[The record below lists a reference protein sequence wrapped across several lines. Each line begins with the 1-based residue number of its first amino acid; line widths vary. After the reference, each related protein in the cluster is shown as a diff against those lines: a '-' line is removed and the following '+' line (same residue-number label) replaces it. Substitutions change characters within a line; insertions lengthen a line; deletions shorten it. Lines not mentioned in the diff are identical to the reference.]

1 MNLKKAAKEF
11 GQQKL
16 ELKEKEDAILA
27 ELEKILFSCPFD
39 YSKETITEIGC
50 KEEAYY
56 IYPCIQLP
64 PEYATYNT
72 EYTIENNVIFKT
84 YIVTTRDSEVKF
96 YVTEISELIPK
107 KFDYKTADIDCTI
120 ETFVLSKIDYIIK
133 IENSTFKLSKKIP
146 EIALCNQYDE
156 VITPKMLRTS
166 AEEIITAKNNS
177 ILRDY
182 DLFIGNFIHIDER
195 ENLLGKLFANY
206 LKNHQDQGIISFPI
220 NNYLKGMVRIS
231 ESKKKCNIQLEFNCN
246 KTKVVFH
253 TNFLHL
259 EYHGVVTL
267 QTTNR
272 AFSVSK
278 ISDSGY
284 GIIPEII
291 KDNISVSKLLLKAKF
306 SN

>member
-16 ELKEKEDAILA
+16 ELKEKEGAILA

-50 KEEAYY
+50 NKEAYY
-56 IYPCIQLP
+56 IYPCIQLS

-133 IENSTFKLSKKIP
+133 LENCTFEFSKKIP
-146 EIALCNQYDE
+146 EIAFYNQYDE
-156 VITPKMLRTS
+156 VITPEMLRTA
-166 AEEIITAKNNS
+166 AESITTKNNS
-177 ILRDY
+177 ILRNY
-182 DLFIGNFIHIDER
+182 DLFIGNFIHIDEG
-195 ENLLGKLFANY
+195 ENFLGKLFANY
-206 LKNHQDQGIISFPI
+206 LKNHPDQGIISFPI
-220 NNYLKGMVRIS
+220 NDYLKGMVRIS
-231 ESKKKCNIQLEFNCN
+231 ESKINCVTQLDFNCN
-246 KTKVVFH
+246 KTKVFFH
-253 TNFLHL
+253 SNSLYL
-259 EYHGVVTL
+259 KYHGVISL
-267 QTTNR
+267 QTQSR
-272 AFSVSK
+272 AFAVSK

>member
-16 ELKEKEDAILA
+16 ELKEKEGAILA

-120 ETFVLSKIDYIIK
+120 TTFVLSKIDYIIK
-133 IENSTFKLSKKIP
+133 LENCTFEFSKKIP
-146 EIALCNQYDE
+146 EIAFYNQYDE
-156 VITPKMLRTS
+156 VITPEMLRTA
-166 AEEIITAKNNS
+166 AENITTKNNS
-177 ILRDY
+177 ILRNY
-182 DLFIGNFIHIDER
+182 DLFIGNFIHIDEG
-195 ENLLGKLFANY
+195 ENFLGKLFANY
-206 LKNHQDQGIISFPI
+206 LKNHPDQGIISFPI
-220 NNYLKGMVRIS
+220 NDYLKGMVRIS
-231 ESKKKCNIQLEFNCN
+231 ESKINCVTQLDFNCN
-246 KTKVVFH
+246 KTKVFFH
-253 TNFLHL
+253 SNSLYL
-259 EYHGVVTL
+259 KYHGVISL
-267 QTTNR
+267 QTQSR
-272 AFSVSK
+272 AFAVSK

>member
-133 IENSTFKLSKKIP
+133 LENCTFEFSKKIP
-146 EIALCNQYDE
+146 EIAFYNQYDE
-156 VITPKMLRTS
+156 VITPEMLRTA
-166 AEEIITAKNNS
+166 AESITTKNNS
-177 ILRDY
+177 ILRNY
-182 DLFIGNFIHIDER
+182 DLFIGNFIHIDEG
-195 ENLLGKLFANY
+195 ENFLGKLFANY
-206 LKNHQDQGIISFPI
+206 LKNHPDQGIISFPI
-220 NNYLKGMVRIS
+220 NDYLKGMVRIS
-231 ESKKKCNIQLEFNCN
+231 ESKINCVTQLDFNCN
-246 KTKVVFH
+246 KTKVFFH
-253 TNFLHL
+253 SNSLYL
-259 EYHGVVTL
+259 KYHGVISL
-267 QTTNR
+267 QTQSR
-272 AFSVSK
+272 AFAVSK

>member
-16 ELKEKEDAILA
+16 ELKEKEGAILA

-50 KEEAYY
+50 NEEAYY

-133 IENSTFKLSKKIP
+133 LENCTFEFSKKIP
-146 EIALCNQYDE
+146 EIAFYNQYDE
-156 VITPKMLRTS
+156 VITPEMLRTA
-166 AEEIITAKNNS
+166 AESITTKNNS
-177 ILRDY
+177 ILRNY
-182 DLFIGNFIHIDER
+182 DLFIGNFIHIDEG
-195 ENLLGKLFANY
+195 ENFLGKLFANY
-206 LKNHQDQGIISFPI
+206 LKNHPDQGIISFPI
-220 NNYLKGMVRIS
+220 NDYLKGMVRIS
-231 ESKKKCNIQLEFNCN
+231 ESKINCVTQLDFNCN
-246 KTKVVFH
+246 KTKVFFH
-253 TNFLHL
+253 SNSLYL
-259 EYHGVVTL
+259 KYHGVISL
-267 QTTNR
+267 QTQSR
-272 AFSVSK
+272 AFAVSK

>member
-50 KEEAYY
+50 NKEAYY

-133 IENSTFKLSKKIP
+133 LENCTFEFSKKIP
-146 EIALCNQYDE
+146 EIAFYNQYDE
-156 VITPKMLRTS
+156 VITPEMLRTA
-166 AEEIITAKNNS
+166 AESITTKNNS
-177 ILRDY
+177 ILRNY
-182 DLFIGNFIHIDER
+182 DLFIGNFIHIDEG
-195 ENLLGKLFANY
+195 ENFLGKLFANY
-206 LKNHQDQGIISFPI
+206 LKNHPDQGIISFPI
-220 NNYLKGMVRIS
+220 NDYLKGMVRIS
-231 ESKKKCNIQLEFNCN
+231 ESKINCVTQLDFNCN
-246 KTKVVFH
+246 KTKVFFH
-253 TNFLHL
+253 SNSLYL
-259 EYHGVVTL
+259 KYHGVISL
-267 QTTNR
+267 QTQSR
-272 AFSVSK
+272 AFAVSK

>member
-84 YIVTTRDSEVKF
+84 YIVTTRDSKVKF

-120 ETFVLSKIDYIIK
+120 TTFVLSKIDYIIK
-133 IENSTFKLSKKIP
+133 LENCTFEFSKKIP
-146 EIALCNQYDE
+146 EIAFYNQYDE
-156 VITPKMLRTS
+156 VITPEMLRTA
-166 AEEIITAKNNS
+166 AESITTKNNS
-177 ILRDY
+177 ILRNY
-182 DLFIGNFIHIDER
+182 DLFIGNFIHIDEG
-195 ENLLGKLFANY
+195 ENFLGKLFANY
-206 LKNHQDQGIISFPI
+206 LKNHPDQGIISFPI
-220 NNYLKGMVRIS
+220 NDYLKGMVRIS
-231 ESKKKCNIQLEFNCN
+231 ESKINCVTQLDFNCN
-246 KTKVVFH
+246 KTKVFFH
-253 TNFLHL
+253 SNSLYL
-259 EYHGVVTL
+259 KYHGVISL
-267 QTTNR
+267 QTQSR
-272 AFSVSK
+272 AFAVSK

>member
-16 ELKEKEDAILA
+16 ELKEKEGAILA

-50 KEEAYY
+50 NEEAYY

-84 YIVTTRDSEVKF
+84 YIVTTRDSELKF

-133 IENSTFKLSKKIP
+133 LEDCTFEFSKKIP
-146 EIALCNQYDE
+146 EIAFYNQYDE
-156 VITPKMLRTS
+156 VITPEMLRTA
-166 AEEIITAKNNS
+166 AENITTKNNS
-177 ILRDY
+177 ILRNY
-182 DLFIGNFIHIDER
+182 DLFIGNFIHIDEG
-195 ENLLGKLFANY
+195 ENFLGKLFANY
-206 LKNHQDQGIISFPI
+206 LKSHPDQGIISFPI
-220 NNYLKGMVRIS
+220 NDYLKGMVRIS
-231 ESKKKCNIQLEFNCN
+231 ESKINCVTQLDFNCN
-246 KTKVVFH
+246 KTKVFFH
-253 TNFLHL
+253 SNSLYL
-259 EYHGVVTL
+259 KYHGVISL
-267 QTTNR
+267 QTQSR
-272 AFSVSK
+272 AFAVSK

>member
-16 ELKEKEDAILA
+16 KLKEKESAILA

-50 KEEAYY
+50 NEEAYY

-133 IENSTFKLSKKIP
+133 LENCTFEFSKKIP
-146 EIALCNQYDE
+146 EIAFYNQYDE
-156 VITPKMLRTS
+156 VITPEMLRTA
-166 AEEIITAKNNS
+166 AESITTKNNS
-177 ILRDY
+177 ILRNY
-182 DLFIGNFIHIDER
+182 DLFIGNFIHIDEG
-195 ENLLGKLFANY
+195 ENFLGKLFANY
-206 LKNHQDQGIISFPI
+206 LKNHPDQGIISFPI
-220 NNYLKGMVRIS
+220 NDYLKGMVRIS
-231 ESKKKCNIQLEFNCN
+231 ESKINCVTQLDFNCN
-246 KTKVVFH
+246 KTKVFFH
-253 TNFLHL
+253 SNSLYL
-259 EYHGVVTL
+259 KYHGVISL
-267 QTTNR
+267 QTQSR
-272 AFSVSK
+272 AFAVSK

>member
-11 GQQKL
+11 EQQKL
-16 ELKEKEDAILA
+16 ELKEQEDAILA
-27 ELEKILFSCPFD
+27 ELEKLLFSCPFD

-50 KEEAYY
+50 NEEAYY

-72 EYTIENNVIFKT
+72 EYTIECNVIFKT
-84 YIVTTRDSEVKF
+84 YVVTTRDSELKF
-96 YVTEISELIPK
+96 YVTEISDLIPR

-146 EIALCNQYDE
+146 EIAICNQYDE
-156 VITPKMLRTS
+156 VITPKILRTA

-177 ILRDY
+177 ILRNY
-182 DLFIGNFIHIDER
+182 DLFIGNFIHIDEG

-231 ESKKKCNIQLEFNCN
+231 ENKKKCNIQLEMNCN

-253 TNFLHL
+253 TSFLHL
-259 EYHGVVTL
+259 EYHGVVSL
-267 QTTNR
+267 QTPSR
-272 AFSVSK
+272 AFAVSK

-284 GIIPEII
+284 GIIPEIL
-291 KDNISVSKLLLKAKF
+291 KENISVSKLLLKSKF
-306 SN
+306 NN

>member
-16 ELKEKEDAILA
+16 ELKEKEGAILA

-50 KEEAYY
+50 NEEAYY

-84 YIVTTRDSEVKF
+84 YIVTTRDSELKF

-120 ETFVLSKIDYIIK
+120 TTFVLSKIDYIIK
-133 IENSTFKLSKKIP
+133 LEDCTFEFSKKIP
-146 EIALCNQYDE
+146 EIAFYNQYDE
-156 VITPKMLRTS
+156 VITPEMLRTA
-166 AEEIITAKNNS
+166 AENITTKNNS
-177 ILRDY
+177 ILRNY
-182 DLFIGNFIHIDER
+182 DLFIGNFIHIDEG
-195 ENLLGKLFANY
+195 ENFLGKLFANY
-206 LKNHQDQGIISFPI
+206 LKNHPDQGIISFPI
-220 NNYLKGMVRIS
+220 NDYLKGMVRIS
-231 ESKKKCNIQLEFNCN
+231 ESKINCVTQLDFNCN
-246 KTKVVFH
+246 KTKVFFH
-253 TNFLHL
+253 SNSLYL
-259 EYHGVVTL
+259 KYHGVISL
-267 QTTNR
+267 QTQSR
-272 AFSVSK
+272 AFAVSK